1 MTDPLFNWDRFRDR
15 VLPRVP
21 MRRWG
26 RPEDV
31 GGIAVYL
38 ASDASSY
45 HTGDTF
51 LIDGGYSLF

>member
-1 MTDPLFNWDRFRDR
+1 M
-15 VLPRVP
+15 LPRVP

-26 RPEDV
+26 KPEDF
-31 GGIAVYL
+31 GAIAVYL
-38 ASDASSY
+38 VSDASSY